1 MALRNSQ
8 PLTFRAVGLSDA
20 VDGTNAFPGAMQQL
34 VNMIPAQ
41 DTQDCWVPRPAAV
54 KLDSFASFTTP
65 GFVSASLV
73 VGNLEYGMISSGLH
87 AGHDQPYVYNIL
99 TGTYLT
105 VSGITAANTPASPA
119 TSGDWVPPIMAV
131 VGTRIIVCHPGFPGG
146 TIKFGWFDISSFSYT
161 GSTTTNGT
169 TTLTS
174 ASNLLQGG
182 VQPGQTVTKADVP
195 AGTTIVS
202 IAANGLSAIMSAA
215 ATGGGTTSST
225 TIAGGT
231 PTAPQWGAG
240 DTNVFNL
247 PSVPVSVV
255 QFNGRAYF
263 AVGNG
268 VAWSDSLAPCNR
280 TNANQAVTFANGLP
294 TTALGALPL
303 SSPITGGIVQAVVAF
318 QGISALQQI
327 TGDQAT
333 SNLAVNV
340 LNIATGTL
348 APLSI
353 TSTNLGLA
361 FMSPEGLRVITFSG
375 QVSDPIGD
383 GGKGVAIPFLYALH
397 PSRICAAATSDVI
410 RISVDNGYPVVPAQQ
425 EYWYDLTRKIWS
437 GPHSF
442 PASLIQP
449 WMNTFIVHP
458 IGIVAT
464 TWQSDVQISATT
476 TFTENGTQLQWAHQT
491 VLLPDNQ
498 DMCENALIES
508 TVALGLPGGYN
519 LTVTAV
525 DEAGNNLNTVSIQ
538 TVGTATIWDSFT
550 WGAALW
556 SGNFNA
562 FQQYRIP
569 WTAPLVYKQASQIL
583 QGASTA
589 GVKIGNSYFKYQKLG
604 YLIGALYVYAPVPP
618 SPFILDESALDG
630 PDVLQ

>member
-8 PLTFRAVGLSDA
+8 PLIFRAVGLSDA

-34 VNMIPAQ
+34 ANLIPAQ
-41 DTQDCWVPRPAAV
+41 DTQDCWVPRPAST
-54 KLDSFASFTTP
+54 KLASFASFTTP

-87 AGHDQPYVYNIL
+87 AGNDQPYVYNIL
-99 TGTYLT
+99 TDTYLT

-146 TIKFGWFDISSFSYT
+146 ATKFGWFDISSFSYT

-174 ASNLLQGG
+174 VSNLLQDG
-182 VQPGQTVTKADVP
+182 VQPGQTVAKADVP

-202 IAANGLSAIMSAA
+202 IATNGLSAIMSAA
-215 ATGGGTTSST
+215 ATGGGTASST

-268 VAWSDSLAPCNR
+268 VAWSDALLPCNR

-303 SSPITGGIVQAVVAF
+303 SSPITGGIVQAVIAF

-340 LNIATGTL
+340 LNVATGTM

-361 FMSPEGLRVITFSG
+361 FISPEGLRFITFSG

-383 GGKGVAIPFLYALH
+383 GGKGVTIPFLYALY
-397 PSRICAAATSDVI
+397 PSRICTAATSDVI
-410 RISVDNGYPVVPAQQ
+410 RISVDNGYLLTPAQQ
-425 EYWYDLTRKIWS
+425 EYWYDLTRKVWS

-458 IGIVAT
+458 TGIVAT
-464 TWQSDVQISATT
+464 TWQSDVQISSATT
-476 TFTENGTQLQWAHQT
+476 FLENGATLQFTHQT

-498 DMCENALIES
+498 EMAENAIVES
-508 TVALGLPGGYN
+508 SIALALPGGYT
-519 LTVTAV
+519 LTVSAAN
-525 DEAGNNLNTVSIQ
+525 DQGLPLNTVGIV
-538 TVGTATIWDSFT
+538 TAGMATIWGAFN
-550 WGAALW
+550 WGAAPW
-556 SGNFNA
+556 SGGQA
-562 FQQYRIP
+562 ALRQYQVP
-569 WTAPLVYKQASQIL
+569 WTNPLVFKQATQTL
-583 QGASTA
+583 TGVSTA
-589 GVKIGNSYFKYQKLG
+589 GVKIGNSYFKHQQLG
-604 YLIGALYVYAPVPP
+604 YL
-618 SPFILDESALDG
+618 
-630 PDVLQ
+630 LQ

>member
-1 MALRNSQ
+1 MPLRNAHS
-8 PLTFRAVGLSDA
+8 LTFRAVGLSDA
-20 VDGTNAFPGAMQQL
+20 VDGTNAFSGAMQQL
-34 VNMIPAQ
+34 VNLIPAQ
-41 DTQDCWVPRPAAV
+41 DTTNCWVPRPAAV
-54 KLDSFASFTTP
+54 KLSSYAGFTTP

-73 VGNLEYGMISSGLH
+73 VGNIEYGMISSGLNS
-87 AGHDQPYVYNIL
+87 GNDQPYAYNLL
-99 TGTYLT
+99 TGTFLT
-105 VSGITAANTPASPA
+105 VNGITAANTPASPA
-119 TSGDWVPPIMAV
+119 ASGDWTPPILTV
-131 VGTRIIVCHPGFPGG
+131 VGQYIIVTHPGFPGG
-146 TIKFGWFDISSFSYT
+146 AYKFGWFDISNFSYT
-161 GSTTTNGT
+161 GSITTNGT
-169 TTLTS
+169 KTITS
-174 ASNLLQGG
+174 ASNLLQDG
-182 VQPGQTVTKADVP
+182 VQPGQTITKADIP

-202 IAANGLSAIMSAA
+202 IAANGLSATLSAA
-215 ATGGGTTSST
+215 ATGGGTTSSA

-231 PTAPQWGAG
+231 PTAPLWGAG
-240 DTNVFNL
+240 DTNIYNL

-263 AVGNG
+263 ACGNG
-268 VAWSDSLAPCNR
+268 VVWSDSLQPLNR
-280 TNANQAVTFANGLP
+280 TNADQAVTFANGLP

-303 SSPITGGIVQAVVAF
+303 SSPITGGIVQAVIAF

-340 LNIATGTL
+340 LNVATGTL

-353 TSTNLGLA
+353 TPTNLGLA
-361 FMSPEGLRVITFSG
+361 FLSPEGLRVIQFSG

-383 GGKGVAIPFLYALH
+383 AGKGVAIPFLYASY

-410 RISVDNGYPVVPAQQ
+410 RITVQNGYLSTAPFQ
-425 EYWYDLTRKIWS
+425 EYWYDLTRKVWS

-449 WMNTFIVHP
+449 WMNTFVVHP
-458 IGIVAT
+458 VGVVAT
-464 TWQSDVQISATT
+464 TWQSDVQISAST
-476 TFTENGTQLQWAHQT
+476 TFTENGTALSFAHQT

-498 DMCENALIES
+498 GMCENALIES

-525 DEAGNNLNTVSIQ
+525 DESGNNLNTVSIQ
-538 TVGTATIWDSFT
+538 TAGTATIWGAFT
-550 WGAALW
+550 WGASPW
-556 SGNFNA
+556 SGNLNA

-583 QGASTA
+583 QGLSVA
-589 GVKIGNSYFKYQKLG
+589 GLKIGNSYFKYQKLG
-604 YLIGALYVYAPVPP
+604 YLIGAPYAYAPVPP